1 MNLSRGARRL
11 LSLLQSYARLSGR
24 AFPFQAT
31 LARKLDCDTR
41 TIRRYVAELRE
52 AGLLNVQ
59 KRQHSSAEYFIQ
71 TGQNVRSGVRS
82 DVRSDVRSG
91 TARGLGGLSGG
102 EFGISNSAD
111 DVARKPP
118 AKEPLWESIRRYVGD
133 LQRRGLS
140 EEQARAGVVLGLARR
155 AASGITDP
163 IRTASYF
170 AGPVQEA
177 KALPAGYIAHVEQ
190 WLERKCG

>member
-111 DVARKPP
+111 DVARKVHPHR
-118 AKEPLWESIRRYVGD
+118 AHLE
-133 LQRRGLS
+133 RRGLS